1 MSSSK
6 FLAHKS
12 GNFIHISEFNQLRAD
27 YILKN
32 LKKVKAIRMG
42 QVWCNKKFLPS
53 GKPNK
58 SYMPD
63 FLTCYTQE
71 EWSSWVKVPA
81 GIRSTLSFESHYDN
95 QVVEHPNLSRSSYD
109 YQSSAIQELLTQA
122 VGLLHASTGSGK
134 TQMIC
139 GIITQIKRNSLI
151 MVQNLTQMSQM
162 VDDITQILWVVPT
175 QISGK
180 KYSKRE
186 QETWYPHITVC
197 SIDSRDKV
205 IVSEYGLV
213 LLDECDTY
221 LGADARR
228 EWVGSLSNEYI
239 YWLTGTVKVNDMD
252 SKVFDIYYGKKTV
265 LHLLNHTPHY
275 TQVLSDFRFHIDDP
289 SQFHEL
295 KAALYTS
302 EKRNAL
308 IVRTVCNNL
317 GTRKWVVFCE
327 YVEHAKELQRLL
339 EVAWVKTYLL
349 IWEVPKEERERIR
362 TDARNY
368 EWGCVIIWSV
378 KIIGRGFDLR
388 ELSFAILTTCEKF
401 SSNIHQYIWRLC
413 RYHERKPQ
421 AMFYDLCDNLQPMLN
436 SQSISRIRTYRASFK
451 EWKTFIQT

>member
-27 YILKN
+27 YTLKN

-81 GIRSTLSFESHYDN
+81 GIRSTLSFESHYDPTIIT
-95 QVVEHPNLSRSSYD
+95 HPNLLRNSYE
-109 YQSSAIQELLTQA
+109 YQTTAVGQLLQQST
-122 VGLLHASTGSGK
+122 GLLHASTWSGK

-139 GIITQIKRNSLI
+139 DIMSRLSRNSII
-151 MVQNLTQMSQM
+151 MVQNLTQMGQM
-162 VDDITQILWVVPT
+162 VDDIQWLLGIIPT

-180 KYSKRE
+180 KYSQKE
-186 QETWYPHITVC
+186 QSTWYPHITVC

-205 IVSEYGLV
+205 DDRSFGLI
-213 LLDECDTY
+213 LLDEADTY
-221 LGADARR
+221 LGSDARR

-378 KIIGRGFDLR
+378 KIIGRGFDLP
-388 ELSFAILTTCEKF
+388 ELSLAVLTTCERF
-401 SSNIHQYIWRLC
+401 DSNIMQYVGRLA
-413 RYHERKPQ
+413 RHHPEKPQ
-421 AMFYDLCDNLQPMLN
+421 AMFYDLCDNLQSMLN
-436 SQSISRIRTYRASFK
+436 SQSISRLRTYRASFK